1 MYGLILGNLF
11 IVQFF
16 SVTDTP
22 TNLTVT
28 RTGLYQV
35 ALSWSSP
42 TSNDPIVQGYE
53 VFYDLP
59 NQTRFS
65 IEVEENTT
73 LTLVNISPELSYSTF
88 IVAYGGDLPSEAS
101 NVNNISEGESRDS

>member
-1 MYGLILGNLF
+1 MYGLIFGNLF
-11 IVQFF
+11 TVEFF

-22 TNLTVT
+22 TNLTVM

-35 ALSWSSP
+35 MLSWSPP
-42 TSNDPIVQGYE
+42 TINDPMVQGYE

-59 NQTRFS
+59 NGTRFS

-73 LTLVNISPELSYSTF
+73 LTLVNLSPELSYSTF
-88 IVAYGGDLPSEAS
+88 VVAYGGDLPSKAS
-101 NVNNISEGESRDS
+101 NVNNISKGES